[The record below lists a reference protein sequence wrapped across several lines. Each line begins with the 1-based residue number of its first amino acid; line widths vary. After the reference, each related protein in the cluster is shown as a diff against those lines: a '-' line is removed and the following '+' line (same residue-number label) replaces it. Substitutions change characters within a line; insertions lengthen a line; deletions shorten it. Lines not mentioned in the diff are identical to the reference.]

1 MIGDIPSIP
10 WARPKLFG
18 NEEAMVVDALRSA
31 WISGGP
37 YVQRLERVVAERMA
51 VAEAIAV
58 SNGTVAL
65 ELALRGLGVGVGDEV
80 IIPAFT
86 FVAAAN
92 MVLSV
97 GATPVFADV
106 DAHSWL
112 LNPEEI
118 DRLVTARTK
127 AVLPVH
133 LYGNVADMNAISR
146 RANMHG
152 IEVVEDAAE
161 AAFSRFDGRC
171 AGTIGKVG
179 TFSLHATKTITTGE
193 GGLVVTDDCE
203 LAASMRIIRDH
214 GMRQN
219 QRYWHDVV
227 GCNYRL
233 TNLQAAIGCAQL
245 EHLDEI
251 IIERKRIH
259 ARYRMAL
266 EWRGDISLQHFSENV
281 DPVLWV
287 ITARIPVKGDAA
299 RTRKRRDAIM
309 TALLDDG
316 IETRPGFYA
325 LNLLPPYDCPDL
337 PNARNASASIVSLP
351 TFFGMT
357 DEQIDYISER
367 FLQHVRATS
376 EET

>member
-1 MIGDIPSIP
+1 MTCNSPDIP

-18 NEEAMVVDALRSA
+18 NEETMVVDALRSA

-37 YVQRLERVVAERMA
+37 YVERFERTSAEKMQ

-65 ELALRGLGVGVGDEV
+65 ELALRGLGIGPGDEV
-80 IIPAFT
+80 IVPGFT

-97 GATPVFADV
+97 GATPVFSDV
-106 DAHSWL
+106 DDETWL
-112 LNPEEI
+112 LDPNEI

-133 LYGNVADMNAISR
+133 LYGNVAAMDLVGAK
-146 RANMHG
+146 AKAHG
-152 IEVVEDAAE
+152 IAVVEDAAE
-161 AAFSRFDGRC
+161 AAFSRFDGKC
-171 AGTIGKVG
+171 AGTVGSVG

-193 GGLVVTDDCE
+193 GGLVVTNDRD
-203 LAASMRIIRDH
+203 LATRMRIIRDH
-214 GMRQN
+214 GMRPGK
-219 QRYWHDVV
+219 RYWHDVV
-227 GCNYRL
+227 GFNYRL

-251 IIERKRIH
+251 IADRRRIH
-259 ARYRMAL
+259 ARYRGTL
-266 EWRGDISLQHFSENV
+266 GSIPGLRLQHFSQQV

-287 ITARIPVKGDAA
+287 ITVFIESGPDVSRQRA
-299 RTRKRRDAIM
+299 RRDDIM
-309 TALLDDG
+309 KALLEDG

-325 LNLLPPYDCPDL
+325 LSLMPPYDAPDL
-337 PNARNASASIVSLP
+337 PNCLQASAGIISLP
-351 TFFGMT
+351 TFFGVS
-357 DEQIDYISER
+357 EAQIDRVCER
-367 FLQHVRATS
+367 FLHHVRRTG
-376 EET
+376 

>member
-1 MIGDIPSIP
+1 MIP

-37 YVQRLERVVAERMA
+37 YVQRLERVAAEKMA

-65 ELALRGLGVGVGDEV
+65 ELALRGLGIGTGDEV
-80 IIPAFT
+80 IVPAFT

-97 GATPVFADV
+97 GATPVYADV
-106 DAHSWL
+106 DARSWL
-112 LNPEEI
+112 LDAEEI
-118 DRLVTARTK
+118 DRLVTERTK

-133 LYGNVADMNAISR
+133 LYGNVADMTAIKQ
-146 RANMHG
+146 RADAHG
-152 IEVVEDAAE
+152 IAVVEDAAE
-161 AAFSRFDGRC
+161 AAFSRVDGKC

-193 GGLVVTDDCE
+193 GGLVVTDDGE
-203 LAASMRIIRDH
+203 LAARMRIIRDH

-219 QRYWHDVV
+219 MRYWHDVV
-227 GCNYRL
+227 GYNYRL
-233 TNLQAAIGCAQL
+233 TNLQAAIGCAQI

-251 IIERKRIH
+251 TAERRRIH
-259 ARYRMAL
+259 ARYRRAL
-266 EWRGDISLQHFSENV
+266 EGRESISLQHFSQNV

-287 ITARIPVKGDAA
+287 ITASLPVEGDAP
-299 RTRKRRDAIM
+299 RTRKRRDAVM
-309 TALLDDG
+309 AGLLEDG

-325 LNLLPPYDCPDL
+325 LNVLPPYDCPDL
-337 PNARNASASIVSLP
+337 PNARNASAAIVSLP
-351 TFFGMT
+351 TFFGLA
-357 DEQIDYISER
+357 DDQIDYISER
-367 FLQHVRATS
+367 FLRHVRATS
-376 EET
+376 KTG

>member
-1 MIGDIPSIP
+1 VRGSMIP

-37 YVQRLERVVAERMA
+37 YVQRLERVAAEKMA

-65 ELALRGLGVGVGDEV
+65 ELALRGLGIGTGDEV
-80 IIPAFT
+80 IVPAFT

-97 GATPVFADV
+97 GATPVYADV
-106 DAHSWL
+106 DARSWL
-112 LNPEEI
+112 LDAEEI
-118 DRLVTARTK
+118 DRLVTERTK

-133 LYGNVADMNAISR
+133 LYGNVADMTAIKQ
-146 RANMHG
+146 RADAHG
-152 IEVVEDAAE
+152 IAVVEDAAE
-161 AAFSRFDGRC
+161 AAFSRVDGRC

-193 GGLVVTDDCE
+193 GGLVVTDDGE
-203 LAASMRIIRDH
+203 LAARMRIIRDH

-219 QRYWHDVV
+219 MRYWHDVV
-227 GCNYRL
+227 GYNYRL
-233 TNLQAAIGCAQL
+233 TNLQAAIGCAQI

-251 IIERKRIH
+251 TAERRRIH
-259 ARYRMAL
+259 ARYRRAL
-266 EWRGDISLQHFSENV
+266 EGRESISLQHFSQNV

-287 ITARIPVKGDAA
+287 ITASLPVEGDAP
-299 RTRKRRDAIM
+299 RTRKRRDAVM
-309 TALLDDG
+309 AALLEDG

-325 LNLLPPYDCPDL
+325 LNVLPPYDCPDL
-337 PNARNASASIVSLP
+337 PNARNASAAIVSLP
-351 TFFGMT
+351 TFFGLA
-357 DEQIDYISER
+357 DDQIDYISER
-367 FLQHVRATS
+367 FLRHVRATS
-376 EET
+376 KTG

>member
-1 MIGDIPSIP
+1 MTRNIPDIP

-18 NEEAMVVDALRSA
+18 NEETMVVDALRSA

-37 YVQRLERVVAERMA
+37 YVERFERTSAEKMQ

-65 ELALRGLGVGVGDEV
+65 ELALRGLGIGPGDEV
-80 IIPAFT
+80 IVPGFT

-106 DAHSWL
+106 DGETWL
-112 LNPEEI
+112 LEPNEI

-133 LYGNVADMNAISR
+133 LYGNVAAMDLVGSKA
-146 RANMHG
+146 RAHG
-152 IEVVEDAAE
+152 IAVVEDAAE
-161 AAFSRFDGRC
+161 AAFSRFDGKC
-171 AGTIGKVG
+171 AGTIGNVG

-193 GGLVVTDDCE
+193 GGLVVTNDRD
-203 LAASMRIIRDH
+203 LATRMRIIRDH
-214 GMRQN
+214 GMRPGK
-219 QRYWHDVV
+219 RYWHDVV
-227 GCNYRL
+227 GYNYRL

-245 EHLDEI
+245 ENLVEI
-251 IIERKRIH
+251 IADRRRIH
-259 ARYRMAL
+259 ARYREAL
-266 EWRGDISLQHFSENV
+266 GSIPGLRLQHFSQQV

-287 ITARIPVKGDAA
+287 ITALIENRENVSRQRA
-299 RTRKRRDAIM
+299 RRDEIM
-309 TALLDDG
+309 QAMLEDG

-325 LNLLPPYDCPDL
+325 LSLMPPYDAPDF
-337 PNARNASASIVSLP
+337 PNCLHASAGIISLP
-351 TFFGMT
+351 TFFGMSG
-357 DEQIDYISER
+357 DQIDRVCER
-367 FLQHVRATS
+367 FLHHLRITG
-376 EET
+376 